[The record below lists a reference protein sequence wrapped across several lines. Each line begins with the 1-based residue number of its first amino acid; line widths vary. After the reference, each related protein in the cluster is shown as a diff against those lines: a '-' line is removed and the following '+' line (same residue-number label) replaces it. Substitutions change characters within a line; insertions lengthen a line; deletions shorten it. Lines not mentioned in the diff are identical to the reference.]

1 MTASNLLMLLATIF
15 SINVAKP
22 KPPERFPVM
31 PSHSRYAIHAQ
42 VKTEKKTLY
51 NMTDAELSALSLK
64 KKAKLVHLSTKAFKE
79 MTKVVNHE
87 AGNKME
93 DKILVSAVIWNR
105 KNCKQFPN
113 KMTRVLNDG
122 GFYNVRKTRAGSHS
136 DKKAQLAILLAYRD
150 LKRGKIPHNVLYF
163 NCISYR
169 TRNPKRF
176 VKYKHVNNYFI
187 KDSKCKCK
195 WCSGG

>member
-1 MTASNLLMLLATIF
+1 MQVGKIALLLTTLF
-15 SINVAKP
+15 SMSVAKP
-22 KPPERFPVM
+22 VAPDKIPNLQRFKGV
-31 PSHSRYAIHAQ
+31 AVHAQ
-42 VKTEKKTLY
+42 EHTEKKTLY
-51 NMTDAELSALSLK
+51 NMTDAELNALSVK
-64 KKAKLVHLSTKAFKE
+64 KKAKLVHLSVKSFKE

-93 DKILVSAVIWNR
+93 DKILVAAVIWNR

-113 KMTRVLNDG
+113 KITRVLNDG
-122 GFYNVRKTRAGSHS
+122 GFYNVRKTRAGSSS
-136 DKKAQLAILLAYRD
+136 DTKAQLAIVLAYRN
-150 LKRGKIPHNVLYF
+150 LKQGKIPHNVLYF

-169 TRNPKRF
+169 TKNPKRF

-187 KDSKCKCK
+187 RDSKCNCK